1 MIEAIDE
8 AFYIG
13 LPLDDNDKLQE
24 LSQRFHEQ
32 SNGIFDGLV
41 MVMDGMAVRTRA
53 PFENEVSKRKDYRFR
68 KGGFAIIALAGC
80 DADARF
86 ISATA
91 NHSGSTNDI
100 IAWNNSNLCKAVEYD
115 RRLPAKYFFIG
126 VEAFTNSSQ
135 FLSPWPGRGLDQYKD
150 SFNYWLSHSR
160 QIVERAFRMLTQCWG
175 IFWRIFTFSFHRW
188 SLVTMVCMKLHN
200 LCIDRN
206 VSVPLQHFVEDHR
219 PGDEWLVLD
228 NTQDNDILIN

>member
-1 MIEAIDE
+1 MVHTLIYALRGVSGIGYSTFYSERGVLWPMIEAIDE

-100 IAWNNSNLCKAVEYD
+100 IAWNNSNLCKAVEHD
-115 RRLPAKYFFIG
+115 RRLPAKYFFYRRRS
-126 VEAFTNSSQ
+126 F
-135 FLSPWPGRGLDQYKD
+135 YKFI
-150 SFNYWLSHSR
+150 S
-160 QIVERAFRMLTQCWG
+160 
-175 IFWRIFTFSFHRW
+175 
-188 SLVTMVCMKLHN
+188 
-200 LCIDRN
+200 
-206 VSVPLQHFVEDHR
+206 VS
-219 PGDEWLVLD
+219 
-228 NTQDNDILIN
+228 

>member
-100 IAWNNSNLCKAVEYD
+100 IAWNNSNLCKAVEHD
-115 RRLPAKYFFIG
+115 RRLPAKYFFYRRRS
-126 VEAFTNSSQ
+126 F
-135 FLSPWPGRGLDQYKD
+135 YKFI
-150 SFNYWLSHSR
+150 S
-160 QIVERAFRMLTQCWG
+160 
-175 IFWRIFTFSFHRW
+175 
-188 SLVTMVCMKLHN
+188 
-200 LCIDRN
+200 
-206 VSVPLQHFVEDHR
+206 VS
-219 PGDEWLVLD
+219 
-228 NTQDNDILIN
+228 